1 VKEITIGIDIVQ
13 AQINAA
19 QGVALDLAQGDVEI
33 DGHAFECRINAEDP
47 DTFLASAG
55 TITAL
60 KLPSGPGIRVDSHVH
75 AGYKVPPY
83 YDSLI
88 GKLIVHAP
96 TRSEA
101 IAAMRTALAET
112 EIEGIS
118 TNLPLLRALF
128 DDDGFAAGG
137 TDIHYLEKW
146 LKRRSAS

>member
-1 VKEITIGIDIVQ
+1 MTSGIDIVQ
-13 AQINAA
+13 AQIKVA
-19 QGVALDLAQGDVEI
+19 QGLELEIAQSDVKV
-33 DGHAFECRINAEDP
+33 DGHSFECRINAEDP
-47 DTFLASAG
+47 VTFLASAG
-55 TITAL
+55 TITDL
-60 KLPSGPGIRVDSHVH
+60 QLPSDPGVRVDTHVH

-96 TRSEA
+96 TRAEA
-101 IAAMRTALAET
+101 IVLMRKALSET
-112 EIEGIS
+112 RIDGIS

-146 LKRRSAS
+146 LKLRSAS